1 MVQAVH
7 ILQSQTLSVNYFTA
21 SKYEKEKKIMHA
33 NQLPV
38 ISIITFTLKQFFFL
52 SEFEIIIFNK
62 EEQEEENMATSKEF
76 RVVGKD
82 MVDYICDY
90 VDTIEQRPPLA
101 QVEPGYLQKL
111 IPHEAP
117 QKAESWEEIK
127 KDIERVIM
135 PGVSLA

>member
-1 MVQAVH
+1 
-7 ILQSQTLSVNYFTA
+7 
-21 SKYEKEKKIMHA
+21 
-33 NQLPV
+33 
-38 ISIITFTLKQFFFL
+38 
-52 SEFEIIIFNK
+52 
-62 EEQEEENMATSKEF
+62 MATSKEF

-111 IPHEAP
+111 IPTEAP